1 MKKFL
6 LLCLC
11 SVIFLPSFA
20 QKIET
25 KFVPMT
31 VKNTLLVKV
40 NDTVNPLW
48 EKGKDFYTATLV
60 KGELKGAI
68 QIKETGEWIETI
80 WTIPFSAVPNKIKD
94 HILKT
99 FPDYKVLSTTIQYRS
114 DGNYY
119 IFEIKK
125 KKDIQTLYY
134 NLLNEFIKAEPKTVP
149 PK

>member
-1 MKKFL
+1 MKKSL

-11 SVIFLPSFA
+11 SMIFLSSFA
-20 QKIET
+20 QKID
-25 KFVPMT
+25 KKLVPMT

-48 EKGKDFYTATLV
+48 EMGKDFYTATLV

-68 QIKETGEWIETI
+68 QIKENGEWIETI
-80 WTIPFSAVPNKIKD
+80 WTIPFTTVPNKIKD
-94 HILKT
+94 HLQKT
-99 FPDYKVLSTTIQYRS
+99 YPDYKVTSTSIQYRS

-134 NLLNEFIKAEPKTVP
+134 NLLNEFIKAEPKITP

>member
-1 MKKFL
+1 MKKSL

-11 SVIFLPSFA
+11 SMIFLSSFA
-20 QKIET
+20 QKID
-25 KFVPMT
+25 KKLVPMT

-48 EKGKDFYTATLV
+48 EMGKDFYTATLV

-68 QIKETGEWIETI
+68 QIKENGEWIETI
-80 WTIPFSAVPNKIKD
+80 WTIPFTTVPNKIKD
-94 HILKT
+94 HLQKT
-99 FPDYKVLSTTIQYRS
+99 YPDYKVTSTSIQYRS

-134 NLLNEFIKAEPKTVP
+134 NLLNEFIKAEPKISQ

>member
-1 MKKFL
+1 MKKL
-6 LLCLC
+6 LLFCLC
-11 SVIFLPSFA
+11 SMIFLSSFA
-20 QKIET
+20 QKID
-25 KFVPMT
+25 KKLVPMT

-48 EKGKDFYTATLV
+48 EMGKDFYTATLV

-68 QIKETGEWIETI
+68 QIKENGEWIETI
-80 WTIPFSAVPNKIKD
+80 WTIPFTTVPNKIKD
-94 HILKT
+94 HLQKT
-99 FPDYKVLSTTIQYRS
+99 YPDYKVTSTSIQYRS

-134 NLLNEFIKAEPKTVP
+134 NLLNEFIKAEPKISQ